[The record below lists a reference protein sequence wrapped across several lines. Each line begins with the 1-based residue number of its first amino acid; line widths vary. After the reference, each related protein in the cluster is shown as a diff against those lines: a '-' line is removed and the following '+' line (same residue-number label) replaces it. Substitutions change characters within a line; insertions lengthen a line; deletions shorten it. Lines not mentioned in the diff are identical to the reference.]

1 MPRIKG
7 TDIPESKKTRI
18 ALRYIYGVGPKIAED
33 VLKQTKING
42 DKRAREL
49 TSDEINRIQV
59 ALEKH
64 LTEGD
69 LKRAVNDNIDRLKRI
84 KSYRGMRHIMA
95 LSCRGQR
102 TRSNCRTVRG
112 KKRQTVGSM
121 TKEMAT
127 KVEQAKKGKN

>member
-1 MPRIKG
+1 MPRIIG
-7 TDIPESKKTRI
+7 TDIPENKKVRI
-18 ALRYIYGVGPKIAED
+18 ALRYIYGVGPKIASD
-33 VLKQTKING
+33 ILVQTKING
-42 DKRAREL
+42 DKRASDL
-49 TSDEINRIQV
+49 TSDEINKIQI

-69 LKRAVNDNIDRLKRI
+69 LKRAINDNIDRLRRI
-84 KSYRGMRHIMA
+84 KSYRGLRHMMA

-112 KKRQTVGSM
+112 RKRQTVGSM

-127 KVEQAKKGKN
+127 KLDQAKIKKN